1 MIKAFTMM
9 LGEWFILH
17 ESLERSLL
25 LLLVLYNPAKIG
37 TEISR
42 EKPKEGKYFYPYS
55 SKKKLV
61 FIPGLP
67 VLMISL
73 GREYGWM

>member
-1 MIKAFTMM
+1 MM

-17 ESLERSLL
+17 EALGRSLL
-25 LLLVLYNPAKIG
+25 LLLIQYNPAKIG

-55 SKKKLV
+55 SRKKLV

-67 VLMISL
+67 VLVISL
-73 GREYGWM
+73 GRGCGWM